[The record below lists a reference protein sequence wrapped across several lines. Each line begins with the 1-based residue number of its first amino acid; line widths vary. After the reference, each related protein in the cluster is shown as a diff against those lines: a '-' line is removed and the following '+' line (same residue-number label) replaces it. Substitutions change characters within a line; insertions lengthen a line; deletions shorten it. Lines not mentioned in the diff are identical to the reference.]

1 MPSLL
6 GGLLCRPQ
14 RFGFQKHGFVDD
26 MRMRMIKPE
35 MASRK
40 AKFSADMHT
49 ARIDNG
55 KFHFESSV

>member
-1 MPSLL
+1 
-6 GGLLCRPQ
+6 
-14 RFGFQKHGFVDD
+14 
-26 MRMRMIKPE
+26 MRMIKPE